1 MSFRGSARWNLLPLD
16 RASLAVFVLN
26 MNTEY
31 CTEMQICVIRQCKQG
46 WIVIKVVEVGCVFF

>member
-1 MSFRGSARWNLLPLD
+1 MD